1 MSVSFTRPDDFLAQI
16 AFAQK
21 HGRSFGEQATLSTAP
36 GTSRRLAPI
45 DWLICAV
52 ACIGFAFDTYELLV
66 LTLTVQPALSE
77 FLAAKPG
84 SAEFNRWIG
93 LMFYVPAIAGG
104 IFGLLGGYLID
115 LFGRRRVLFWSILL
129 FCSSALA
136 TGYCSSAPQLL
147 LYRCVTFVGVSVEFV
162 AATAW
167 LAELFPQRDQ
177 RETILGFTQV
187 FASTGGILM
196 SGASYL
202 SLSIGP
208 LLPAIRGG
216 HEAWRYTILWGIL
229 PAIPLL
235 VVRPFLP
242 ESPIWRKKRE
252 EGTLQ
257 RPSILELFHPA
268 FRKTALLSCFMMACA
283 YAASFGMLQHFA
295 RIIPG
300 TPGVRELSH
309 LDQQKV
315 VSLFQ
320 GYQEAGSLLGRVLM
334 AVLAIV
340 VLSRKRLLHIFQIP
354 GLILIPL
361 VVLLPAVRDT
371 AMSPWGIFFLGTLSV
386 AQFSFWGNYLPTV
399 YPTHLRGTG
408 ESFAANVGGR
418 MLGTSAALI
427 TTRIVMFMPGGSGS
441 RQLGYAAG
449 IVGFAAYAAGF
460 FASFWL
466 DEPREELISE

>member
-1 MSVSFTRPDDFLAQI
+1 LPTAQ
-16 AFAQK
+16 
-21 HGRSFGEQATLSTAP
+21 EE
-36 GTSRRLAPI
+36 SRRLSPI
-45 DWLICAV
+45 DWIICGV

-66 LTLTVQPALSE
+66 LTLTVQPALTE
-77 FLAAKPG
+77 FLAVKPG

-104 IFGLLGGYLID
+104 VFGLLGGYLID
-115 LFGRRRVLFWSILL
+115 LFGRRRILFWSILL
-129 FCSSALA
+129 FCFSALA
-136 TGYCSSAPQLL
+136 TGYSSSAMQLL
-147 LYRCVTFVGVSVEFV
+147 IYRCITFVGVSVEFV

-167 LAELFPQRDQ
+167 LAELFPDRGQ
-177 RETILGFTQV
+177 RESILGFTQV

-208 LLPAIRGG
+208 LLPAIHGG
-216 HEAWRYTILWGIL
+216 HEPWRYTILWGIL

-242 ESPIWRKKRE
+242 ESPIWQKKRE

-257 RPSILELFHPA
+257 RPSILELFHPE

-300 TPGVRELSH
+300 APEVKILAH
-309 LDQQKV
+309 ADQQKI
-315 VSLFQ
+315 VSALQ
-320 GYQEAGSLLGRVLM
+320 GVQEVGSLLGRVLM
-334 AVLAIV
+334 AILAIFI
-340 VLSRKRLLHIFQIP
+340 LSRKRLLHLFQIP

-361 VVLLPAVRDT
+361 VVLLPAMRDT
-371 AMSPWGIFFLGTLSV
+371 SMPAWGIFVLGTVSV
-386 AQFSFWGNYLPTV
+386 AQFSFWGNYLPTL

-418 MLGTSAALI
+418 MLGTSAALV
-427 TTRIVMFMPGGSGS
+427 TTSLVAYMPGGAAT

-449 IVGFAAYAAGF
+449 IVGFLAYAAGF
-460 FASFWL
+460 IGSFWL
-466 DEPREELISE
+466 PEPKKDLISE

>member
-1 MSVSFTRPDDFLAQI
+1 MSIEQSKSRPL
-16 AFAQK
+16 
-21 HGRSFGEQATLSTAP
+21 TLV
-36 GTSRRLAPI
+36 
-45 DWLICAV
+45 DWVICGV

-66 LTLTVQPALSE
+66 LTLTVQPALTE
-77 FLAAKPG
+77 FLTAKPG
-84 SAEFNRWIG
+84 SPAFNHWIG

-104 IFGLLGGYLID
+104 IFGLLGGYFID
-115 LFGRRRVLFWSILL
+115 RFGRRRVLFWSILL
-129 FCSSALA
+129 FCASALA
-136 TGYCSSAPQLL
+136 TGYCSSALQLL
-147 LYRCVTFVGVSVEFV
+147 TYRCITFVGVSVEFV

-167 LAELFPQRDQ
+167 LAELFPERTQ
-177 RETILGFTQV
+177 RETVLGFTQV

-208 LLPAIRGG
+208 LLPAIHGG

-242 ESPIWRKKRE
+242 ESPIWKKKRE

-257 RPSILELFHPA
+257 RPSILELFHPE

-300 TPGVRELSH
+300 APEVKLLAH
-309 LDQQKV
+309 ADQQKI
-315 VSLFQ
+315 VSALQ
-320 GYQEAGSLLGRVLM
+320 GVQEVGSLVGRILM
-334 AVLAIV
+334 AGLAIF
-340 VLSRKRLLHIFQIP
+340 VLSRRRLLHIFQVP
-354 GLILIPL
+354 GLLLVPL
-361 VVLLPAVRDT
+361 VVLLPAMRDT
-371 AMSPWGIFFLGTLSV
+371 AMPAWGIFVLGTVSV
-386 AQFSFWGNYLPTV
+386 AQFSFWGNYLPTL

-427 TTRIVMFMPGGSGS
+427 TTSIVTYMPGGTAT

-449 IVGFAAYAAGF
+449 IVGFLAYAAGF
-460 FASFWL
+460 IGSFWL
-466 DEPREELISE
+466 PEPRAGAISD